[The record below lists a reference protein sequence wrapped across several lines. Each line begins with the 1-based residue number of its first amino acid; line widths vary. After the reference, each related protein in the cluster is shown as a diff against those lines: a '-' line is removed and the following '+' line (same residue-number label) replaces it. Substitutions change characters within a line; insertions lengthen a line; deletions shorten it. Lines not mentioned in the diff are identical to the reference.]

1 VPYKP
6 PSTLITFRT
15 SPASAAKLQD
25 LANKIGASRSMLTVL
40 LLQAALNDGQIISK
54 IKDLYGSRSR
64 PITPPAPSPRSCAI
78 SARMLAP
85 TRQSWPPPPS
95 PNGSST
101 ACSSVGEA

>member
-1 VPYKP
+1 VIGVSISGTCADHTRLVALRLEEEPRVPYKP

-54 IKDLYGSRSR
+54 IKDLYGSRS
-64 PITPPAPSPRSCAI
+64 
-78 SARMLAP
+78 
-85 TRQSWPPPPS
+85 
-95 PNGSST
+95 
-101 ACSSVGEA
+101 